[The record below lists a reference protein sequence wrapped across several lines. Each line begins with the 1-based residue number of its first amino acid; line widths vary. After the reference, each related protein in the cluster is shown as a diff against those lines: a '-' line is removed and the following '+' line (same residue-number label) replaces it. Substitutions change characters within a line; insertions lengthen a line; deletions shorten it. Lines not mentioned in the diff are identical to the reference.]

1 LYIHIPI
8 CAGKCL
14 YCDFFSVPRATVP
27 ASVEQRLVGETIAQA
42 RFLLDALGRGREVSL
57 ETLYVG
63 GGTPSALSR
72 ENLGRLLAEFRGIVW
87 KEWTVEANPESI
99 DEEFLDVCGQAGVSR
114 LSMGIQSMGDA
125 FLGLLGRPGSRS
137 DNEKALGLLRS
148 RWTRDLSLDFI
159 AGIPGQTA
167 ADVRADLSILDSLPG
182 SMASHASLYSLTLE
196 PGTGLFEQV
205 QEGRV
210 TMNDPEHDEEL
221 WFAGKDELER
231 RGFEHYEI
239 SNFCLP
245 GKASKHNLRYWNL
258 EPYLGVGPG
267 AVSTLPAALLR
278 EVFEAR
284 GKAAQGL
291 GEQGFGE
298 QAVCRLSNPE
308 SIEGYLAGRD
318 ALWGMEV
325 EAIQPSDFLIENLMM
340 GLRLAA
346 GIPADRL
353 QRRFGR
359 DFEELFPG
367 LWERWVERGLALPVE
382 LSGGHPARVGPSSG
396 SSPQV
401 RPSLRLSEAGRLILN
416 TLMAEVAGMAEVA
429 ERARGPVTGASGA
442 LPALEVHWP

>member
-1 LYIHIPI
+1 MYIHIPI

-42 RFLLDALGRGREVSL
+42 RLFLEALGRGREVRL

-72 ENLGRLLAEFRGIVW
+72 ENLGRLLAEFRGTVW

-99 DEEFLDVCGQAGVSR
+99 DEEFLDICGQAGVSR
-114 LSMGIQSMGDA
+114 LSMGIQTMGDA

-137 DNEKALGLLRS
+137 DNEKALDLLRS

-167 ADVRADLSILDSLPG
+167 ADVRADLSVLDRLPG

-196 PGTGLFEQV
+196 PGTGLFAQV
-205 QEGRV
+205 QEGGV
-210 TMNDPEHDEEL
+210 TMNDPERDEEL

-267 AVSTLPAALLR
+267 AVSTLPTALLR
-278 EVFEAR
+278 EVFEGRGKAAR
-284 GKAAQGL
+284 GKAARGSGEQGL
-291 GEQGFGE
+291 GGGGFGE
-298 QAVCRLSNPE
+298 RAVCRLSNPE
-308 SIEGYLAGRD
+308 SIEGYLTGRD

-346 GIPADRL
+346 GIPTDRL

-359 DFEELFPG
+359 GFQELFPG
-367 LWERWVERGLALPVE
+367 LWERWVHRGLALPVE
-382 LSGGHPARVGPSSG
+382 VAGGHPVGLGPRVGP
-396 SSPQV
+396 
-401 RPSLRLSEAGRLILN
+401 RLRLTEAGRLILN
-416 TLMAEVAGMAEVA
+416 SLMAEVA
-429 ERARGPVTGASGA
+429 ERVRAPGPLA
-442 LPALEVHWP
+442 LAALGVRWP

>member
-1 LYIHIPI
+1 MYIHIPI

-42 RFLLDALGRGREVSL
+42 RFFLEALGRGHEVRL

-72 ENLGRLLAEFRGIVW
+72 ENLGRLLAEFRGTVW

-99 DEEFLDVCGQAGVSR
+99 DEEFLDICGQAGVSR
-114 LSMGIQSMGDA
+114 LSMGIQTMGDA

-137 DNEKALGLLRS
+137 DNENALDLLRS

-167 ADVRADLSILDSLPG
+167 ADVRADLSVLDRLPG

-196 PGTGLFEQV
+196 PGTGLFAQV
-205 QEGRV
+205 QEGGV

-267 AVSTLPAALLR
+267 AVSTLPTALLR
-278 EVFEAR
+278 EVFEGR
-284 GKAAQGL
+284 GEAGEGL
-291 GEQGFGE
+291 GEGLGE
-298 QAVCRLSNPE
+298 HAVCRLSNPE
-308 SIEGYLAGRD
+308 SIEGYLAAGRD
-318 ALWGMEV
+318 GLWGMEA
-325 EAIQPSDFLIENLMM
+325 EGIQPSDFLVENLMM
-340 GLRLAA
+340 GLRLEA
-346 GIPADRL
+346 GIPAGRL
-353 QRRFGR
+353 EQRFGR
-359 DFEELFPG
+359 GFQELFPG
-367 LWERWVERGLALPVE
+367 LWERWVQRGLALPVE
-382 LSGGHPARVGPSSG
+382 MKGGHHARVGPG
-396 SSPQV
+396 V
-401 RPSLRLSEAGRLILN
+401 RLSEAGRLILN
-416 TLMAEVAGMAEVA
+416 SLMAEVAGTAEIG
-429 ERARGPVTGASGA
+429 ERGRGRATGASGA